1 MMTTMGFRERAHRW
15 LVKPR
20 RKPKLTPE
28 EQKAKREERKIF
40 LAAERQRQ
48 RESLAIYHAEN
59 AKRIEA
65 IKAKEAAER
74 EELLRPKVLRVLNRG
89 LLDVLVWHKHHRAR
103 NWVAVVTPDP
113 SIAGGLVR
121 DFFPRAAGGFAKAI
135 VPEDLVEGAVVE
147 FGADYVSCSGNR
159 TRTRIYAVVLSV
171 APDHLVV
178 KPYDRL
184 EDALTHETKRVRI
197 V

>member
-1 MMTTMGFRERAHRW
+1 MMTSMGFRERAHRW

-20 RKPKLTPE
+20 KPKLTPE
-28 EQKAKREERKIF
+28 ERKARREERKAF

-48 RESLAIYHAEN
+48 QESLAQYRAAN
-59 AKRIEA
+59 AKRVEEIR
-65 IKAKEAAER
+65 AKEEAER
-74 EELLRPKVLRVLNRG
+74 EEMLRPKVLRVLNRG

-113 SIAGGLVR
+113 SIAGGLIR
-121 DFFPRAAGGFAKAI
+121 DFFPRASGGFAKAI
-135 VPEDLVEGAVVE
+135 VPEDLVEGAVLE

-159 TRTRIYAVVLSV
+159 TRTRLYAIVIAM
-171 APDHLVV
+171 APDHLLV

-184 EDALTHETKRVRI
+184 EDALMHETKRVRI
-197 V
+197 A